1 MSFKLST
8 TTSEHFLKN
17 DTKINARSYKKARTT
32 QAVITTRV
40 CRLDLVMTNQ
50 NQPSDA
56 ATKAHNKDNKSLA
69 GLEANTAAGDSKNA
83 QDGDRDRLW

>member
-32 QAVITTRV
+32 QAVITTR
-40 CRLDLVMTNQ
+40 